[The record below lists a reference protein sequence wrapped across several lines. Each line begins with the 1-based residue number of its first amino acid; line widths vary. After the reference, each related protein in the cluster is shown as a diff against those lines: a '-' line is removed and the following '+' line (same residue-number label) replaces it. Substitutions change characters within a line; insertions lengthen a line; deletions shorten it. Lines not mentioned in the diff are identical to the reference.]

1 MTDEERCLW
10 KWQTGRNGARAND
23 STSRP
28 NLPCPTTTSNGDSGV
43 EENYPFLLR
52 KYATRATPV
61 AWWRLCANAVVVVQ
75 EFVLVVYVL
84 LVHRVLALPLASSSL
99 SAVRQ
104 EDSDAST
111 ATNPTTTWDFDF
123 FCAKRNDPVLLTMT
137 TMIMVLTSLY
147 LPVHVWSP
155 LRRRSSISSWTAADW
170 LVGPCVGAVMFRV
183 VALALRYLMTLF
195 FSLTD
200 RQYCECAG
208 MLIHLLIKDY
218 SLANGMMMK
227 RPETTDRD
235 KMRPTTSLSLTELLS
250 LKNVG
255 IFSSLL
261 ANSQVDDSFL
271 VGSYMAILIFV
282 YYPRYQSDVAI
293 AFPPYRS
300 GTSGGCANTAQFC
313 RADLHSPCFYF
324 SFAMDDRRWG
334 NMCRLYPLVDIG
346 SALHCAVSRRRRR
359 VGLCHSGLEVSF
371 AQVQTIAPRPMGST
385 SEKVHE
391 VVLQSGRSRHVM
403 LVDRP
408 SSVNALTALKLPFP
422 SMKHW

>member
-1 MTDEERCLW
+1 MTDDERCLW
-10 KWQTGRNGARAND
+10 KWQSGRSGAGADD
-23 STSRP
+23 SPSRP
-28 NLPCPTTTSNGDSGV
+28 KLPCSTTTTNGGSAA

-61 AWWRLCANAVVVVQ
+61 PWWRLCANSVVVVQ
-75 EFVLVVYVL
+75 EFALVVYVL
-84 LVHRVLALPLASSSL
+84 LVHRVLALPLASSSS
-99 SAVRQ
+99 SALRQ

-111 ATNPTTTWDFDF
+111 ATKPTTTWVFDF
-123 FCAKRNDPVLLTMT
+123 FFAKRNDPVLLTMT

-147 LPVHVWSP
+147 IPIFAWSQK
-155 LRRRSSISSWTAADW
+155 RRSSRLSWTADW
-170 LVGPCVGAVMFRV
+170 LVGPCVSALMFRV
-183 VALALRYLMTLF
+183 VALAVRYMIALF
-195 FSLTD
+195 FSLAH

-208 MLIHLLIKDY
+208 LLIHLLIKDY

-227 RPETTDRD
+227 RPETTDRYLPHD
-235 KMRPTTSLSLTELLS
+235 KVRPTTSLSLTELLS
-250 LKNVG
+250 LMNVG

-261 ANSQVDDSFL
+261 ANSQVDDPFL
-271 VGSYMAILIFV
+271 VGSYVSILIFIH
-282 YYPRYQSDVAI
+282 YPRYQSDVAR
-293 AFPPYRS
+293 ACPPHRS

-313 RADLHSPCFYF
+313 RANLHSPCFYF

-391 VVLQSGRSRHVM
+391 VVLQSGRS
-403 LVDRP
+403 
-408 SSVNALTALKLPFP
+408 
-422 SMKHW
+422 